1 MFGFN
6 CLVIFWNRLQKYYKI
21 LLKLV
26 SISKK
31 MHFFVIFLHFC
42 SVSSSV
48 PSHVSK
54 QQFLCVRSLN
64 SNRIFRA
71 AQGCWFVRNVVDNTC
86 WCDCWFISSVSH
98 GPKLTNGPSALK
110 KYTPACTC
118 VSFIIRVGPM
128 VNLVR
133 CPQTTKSDF

>member
-1 MFGFN
+1 M
-6 CLVIFWNRLQKYYKI
+6 VIFWNRLQKYYKI

-31 MHFFVIFLHFC
+31 MHFFVFVCIFALFHLPC
-42 SVSSSV
+42 L
-48 PSHVSK
+48 SHVSK
-54 QQFLCVRSLN
+54 QQLLCVRSLN

-71 AQGCWFVRNVVDNTC
+71 AQGCWFARNVVDNTC
-86 WCDCWFISSVSH
+86 CCDCWFISSVSH

-128 VNLVR
+128 VSLVR